1 MEEQV
6 NIQNLII
13 ACSVIVV
20 FLAVGFILFVI
31 NQKRQQHGLKAVNDI
46 LEAQNN
52 EEIQRI
58 KKENEDI
65 KRRLSLVEKECNE
78 LKRK

>member
-1 MEEQV
+1 MEKQA
-6 NIQNLII
+6 NIEYIII

-20 FLAVGFILFVI
+20 FLAIGFILFVI

-65 KRRLSLVEKECNE
+65 KRRLSEVEEICDA